1 MEPYQP
7 VAEEDTPITINLKL
21 SDDSVRPVS
30 MSLSATV
37 SDLKA
42 AVRPTQAFEQ
52 ELASGQSAVLV
63 FQGKFM
69 KDAEQLSAFRTLH
82 TGLFDQCFVHAVLNL
97 APSQPSPVQEAD
109 PDLQEDYSRQFLAAM
124 QLAAAL
130 RQREPQEEEGTYYD
144 LAWGVLF
151 GFLLHVLM
159 ILCVSCTQFISGRLN
174 KKQKLGVVI
183 GIVLQMMTVFF
194 TKRR

>member
-7 VAEEDTPITINLKL
+7 VAEEEASITINLKL
-21 SDDSVRPVS
+21 SDDSVRPIS
-30 MSLSATV
+30 MSLSSTV
-37 SDLKA
+37 TELKT
-42 AVRPTQAFEQ
+42 AVPLIQAFKD

-69 KDAEQLSAFRTLH
+69 KDTEQLSAFRRNYA
-82 TGLFDQCFVHAVLNL
+82 GLFDQCYVHAVLNL
-97 APSQPSPVQEAD
+97 TPSQPPPQEPE
-109 PDLQEDYSRQFLAAM
+109 PDASQEDYSRQFLAAM

-159 ILCVSCTQFISGRLN
+159 ILCVRDTQFISGRLN

-183 GIVLQMMTVFF
+183 GIVLQMLTVFF